1 MTADPA
7 EPPPGST
14 ELAVTRTDLAD
25 ERTAL
30 AYDRTRLASDR
41 TTMGYL
47 RTAISLIGF
56 GFSIPAF
63 FQVITNVPGMESIS
77 PTAPRMLGLALLVLA
92 IVMMSVATVQQG
104 LFLRRLEQKSGMKHP
119 FSIALAS
126 CMFVLVVALMAVS
139 HLALQ
144 IGRS

>member
-1 MTADPA
+1 MTADSADKAPN
-7 EPPPGST
+7 ST
-14 ELAVTRTDLAD
+14 ELAVTRTGLAD
-25 ERTAL
+25 ERTTL
-30 AYDRTRLASDR
+30 AYERTRLASDR

-63 FQVITNVPGMESIS
+63 FQVLTNVPGMEGIS
-77 PTAPRMLGLALLVLA
+77 PTAPRTLGLALLVLA
-92 IVMMSVATVQQG
+92 ILMMSVATVQQG
-104 LFLRRLEQKSGMKHP
+104 LFLRKLEQKTGTGHP

-126 CMFVLVVALMAVS
+126 CIFVLVVGLIAVS